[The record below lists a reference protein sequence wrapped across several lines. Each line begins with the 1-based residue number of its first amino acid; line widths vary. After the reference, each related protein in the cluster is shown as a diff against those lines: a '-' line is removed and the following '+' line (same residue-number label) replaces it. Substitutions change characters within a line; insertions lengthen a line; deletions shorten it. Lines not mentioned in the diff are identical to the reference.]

1 MPHTLITKNGL
12 KFDSKAFRRYYCDLG
27 IRNRFSTPAYPQ
39 SNEQAEAIN
48 KVIVDGLKKRL
59 DEAKGKWMDELPHV
73 LWAYRTTPRRSM
85 SETPFFYHIRF

>member
-73 LWAYRTTPRRSM
+73 LWAYRTTLRRSM
-85 SETPFFYHIRF
+85 SETPFFYDIRF